1 MKNVLVFP
9 GQGSQSVGMMN
20 GFTSSHVQDVFNE
33 ASDIVG
39 ENLFDLIIEDNEKIN
54 QTIYTQPVMLVA
66 GYATYQIL
74 KSKKPD
80 LNIDYLAGHSLGEL
94 TAALVGNVFSFQDAV
109 KIVHKRA
116 QLMQDA
122 VPPGEGAMAAIL
134 GLDDNVVEAI
144 CLGHQITWLNVWQN
158 IGFGLQFQQMA
169 RLSSQEVRS
178 RISSAIA
185 SVKLQGFE
193 EAYPHQLSG
202 GMAQRV
208 ALARA
213 IARQPKILLL
223 DEPLGALDAITRL
236 EMQKLMLEVIEKH
249 KSTILLV
256 THDID
261 EALLLGDRILLMS
274 PYPGAI
280 HREWRI
286 SQPKP
291 RFHHLNTLFELR
303 LTIIEELSTLMD
315 EIR

>member
-1 MKNVLVFP
+1 MVF
-9 GQGSQSVGMMN
+9 QQ
-20 GFTSSHVQDVFNE
+20 
-33 ASDIVG
+33 
-39 ENLFDLIIEDNEKIN
+39 
-54 QTIYTQPVMLVA
+54 
-66 GYATYQIL
+66 
-74 KSKKPD
+74 
-80 LNIDYLAGHSLGEL
+80 
-94 TAALVGNVFSFQDAV
+94 AAL
-109 KIVHKRA
+109 
-116 QLMQDA
+116 L
-122 VPPGEGAMAAIL
+122 P
-134 GLDDNVVEAI
+134 
-144 CLGHQITWLNVWQN
+144 WLNVWQN